1 MADAP
6 ADAAP
11 VIDAHVHLFAP
22 EQRAARGVLAES
34 DAAFRELYGNP
45 AAAMA
50 DLEDLLAA
58 MGRAGISA
66 AFAAGFAFAD
76 EREIRRQNEYL
87 LACAAGTGGRVEA
100 LCTLNLARAG
110 WEEEAER
117 CLAAGA
123 LGFGELRPRHQG
135 WDPLGRASE
144 RLCQLAAE
152 AGAVLLWHTTEPV
165 GRSYP
170 GKGGGI
176 APWELLTLAERV
188 PGASH
193 IGGHLGGGLPF
204 FWQMP
209 DVRERCRNV
218 VFDTA
223 AAFLLYD
230 GDSVRRLVDMA
241 GAEAVVLGSDFPL
254 VDPARHLRKVRA
266 TLEAEAGRRVLGGNA
281 MRIIERRRGR

>member
-1 MADAP
+1 MPAP
-6 ADAAP
+6 HLETP
-11 VIDAHVHLFAP
+11 LLDAHVHLFPP
-22 EQRAARGVLAES
+22 EQRVERFALAGA
-34 DAAFRELYGNP
+34 DQAFAELYGNP
-45 AAAMA
+45 AATMA
-50 DLEDLLAA
+50 DLDDLLAA
-58 MGRAGISA
+58 MERAGLTG
-66 AFAAGFAFAD
+66 AFAAGFAFAS

-87 LACAAGTGGRVEA
+87 LACAEETERRVEA
-100 LCTLNLARAG
+100 LCSLNLAAAG
-110 WEEEAER
+110 WEREAER

-135 WDPLGRASE
+135 WDPLGGEAE
-144 RLCQLAAE
+144 RLCRLAAE
-152 AGAVLLWHTTEPV
+152 AGAVLLWHTSEPV
-165 GRSYP
+165 GRRYP
-170 GKGGGI
+170 GKEGGI
-176 APWELLTLAERV
+176 TPWELFALAERH
-188 PGASH
+188 SDTLH
-193 IGGHLGGGLPF
+193 IGAHLGGGLPF

-254 VDPARHLRKVRA
+254 VDPARHLSRVRA